1 MAEVGTYYITIMPD
15 MSKFTG
21 AVNKAMSNA
30 GVTDGNAYVKSFGDI
45 VKGSALG
52 TLLGNVAGRVGDSIM
67 SGLST
72 GIDRADTLR
81 NFPRV
86 MEAMGFEAGDAEDS
100 IKKIMERLRGLPAST
115 QDVVRLTQ
123 AISDSTGDVG
133 LATDASL
140 AFTDAMIAQGA
151 SAAEVQQAQG
161 VLNRVLGKGSATV
174 AQWGSLTAV
183 MTPQLNAAAEALLGT
198 GASAEDL
205 HAALENGTVTWDDF
219 LRTMVDLDQN
229 GLHTVSRDMA
239 SFEEQARAN
248 SDGIGTAIQNMGW
261 RIGSGWAEIINAIGV
276 SNISGPINAMA
287 DFIQGAMSKVGE
299 AIKWVKDLIDNTGI
313 ADSLKKIGG
322 AIGEAFAG
330 MWTENDVQLAKDFTT
345 ALIDLIDK
353 ALSWLA
359 DHGDVV
365 KVAIWGIIGAITGI
379 MAFNLGTKLAA
390 IPGILTGI
398 WTVLA
403 ANPFVAIAAL
413 IGALVIA
420 LYNFFTQTE
429 TGKAIWEGFCQGLS
443 DLWEGLKTDFQ
454 NMVDTIKQ
462 NLEDNKVQWE
472 HFKENVSNA
481 IQNVK
486 TTVTTVVEG
495 IKTAIVEKFK
505 SALTTAIN
513 AFNTA
518 KATITTIVTNI
529 KTTVTNGFESAKTNV
544 TNIVTNIRDAIT
556 NGFNAA
562 KDKALSIFENIKNGI
577 KEKVQWAYDQ
587 ISSIVERIKGLFN
600 FSWSLPK
607 PSLPHITWSWQDVGG
622 IVSIPSFG
630 IDWYAKGGVF
640 DAATLIGVGEKG
652 REAVLPLNDRSY
664 GEIAGGIANKMG
676 GEGGVTVEKLAD
688 TIIIREEVDA
698 DRFMDRIS
706 QLTSRERRS
715 QLWAQGQR

>member
-30 GVTDGNAYVKSFGDI
+30 GVADGNAYVKSFGDI
-45 VKGSALG
+45 VRGSALG

-345 ALIDLIDK
+345 ALVDLIDK

-413 IGALVIA
+413 IGGLAIA

-472 HFKENVSNA
+472 RFKENVSNA

-562 KDKALSIFENIKNGI
+562 KDKALGIFDNIKNGI

-630 IDWYAKGGVF
+630 VDWYAKGGVF

>member
-1 MAEVGTYYITIMPD
+1 VAEVGTYYITIMPD

-21 AVNKAMSNA
+21 SVNKAMSNA

-45 VKGSALG
+45 VRGSALG

-205 HAALENGTVTWDDF
+205 HAALEDGTVTWDDF

-299 AIKWVKDLIDNTGI
+299 AIKWVKDLVDSTGI

-345 ALIDLIDK
+345 ALVDLIDK

-403 ANPFVAIAAL
+403 ANPFVAIVAL
-413 IGALVIA
+413 IGGLVIA

-472 HFKENVSNA
+472 VFKENVSNA

-505 SALTTAIN
+505 SALTTVIN

-630 IDWYAKGGVF
+630 VDWYAKGGVF

>member
-21 AVNKAMSNA
+21 SVNKAMSNA

-45 VKGSALG
+45 VRGSALG

-205 HAALENGTVTWDDF
+205 HAALEDGTVTWDDF

-299 AIKWVKDLIDNTGI
+299 AIKWVKDLVDSTGI

-345 ALIDLIDK
+345 ALVDLIDK

-403 ANPFVAIAAL
+403 ANPFVAIVAL
-413 IGALVIA
+413 IGGLVIA

-472 HFKENVSNA
+472 VFKENVSNA

-505 SALTTAIN
+505 SALTTVIN

-630 IDWYAKGGVF
+630 VDWYAKGGVF

>member
-21 AVNKAMSNA
+21 SVNKAMSNA
-30 GVTDGNAYVKSFGDI
+30 GVADGNAYVKSFGDI
-45 VKGSALG
+45 VRGSALG

-198 GASAEDL
+198 GASAEEL
-205 HAALENGTVTWDDF
+205 HEALENGTVTWDDF

-261 RIGSGWAEIINAIGV
+261 RIGSGWADIINAIGV
-276 SNISGPINAMA
+276 SNISGPINATA

-299 AIKWVKDLIDNTGI
+299 AIKWVKDLVDSTGI

-345 ALIDLIDK
+345 ALVDLIDK

-365 KVAIWGIIGAITGI
+365 KVAIWGIIGAITSI

-390 IPGILTGI
+390 IPGILSGI

-403 ANPFVAIAAL
+403 ANPFVAIVAL
-413 IGALVIA
+413 IGGLVIA

-562 KDKALSIFENIKNGI
+562 KDKALGIFDNIKNGI
-577 KEKVQWAYDQ
+577 RDKIQWAKDQ
-587 ISSIVERIKGLFN
+587 VSSIIDGIKGLFN

-630 IDWYAKGGVF
+630 VDWYAKGGVF

-664 GEIAGGIANKMG
+664 GEIAGGIASKMG